1 MKKITLALPILLS
14 FFLLSACAAPTNEER
29 AEAERPEWIDHAH
42 NQYPNNV
49 YLTAVGEASNR
60 TLASKNAIANLV
72 EIFSVK
78 VKAETK
84 TLTEAVKQ
92 ESVLGVTMESSSTL
106 LRNIETESEQ
116 AIQGVEIKESWL
128 SPTGKYYALAVLH
141 RISAAQNLTESIID
155 LDQQTAELIDYS
167 INVAPN
173 SIVAVNALRTARD
186 IQITRKMADLQLS
199 YISGSGIPADISSE
213 KIEQLIKQQLASL
226 QVSVDSTSSASDV
239 ASVKAGLS
247 RLGVTVVETS
257 PLEISATMDMT
268 QPAYID
274 AWYWLRGSYE
284 LTITENGQV
293 ISRKRWPIKV
303 SAKQKELLAPRL
315 QDKINSRMNEYLQQL
330 ISDSPTL

>member
-1 MKKITLALPILLS
+1 MKKITLALPLLLS
-14 FFLLSACAAPTNEER
+14 LLLSACAAPTNEER
-29 AEAERPEWIDHAH
+29 PDWIDHAQ
-42 NQYPNNV
+42 NKYPSQV
-49 YLTAVGEASNR
+49 YLTAVGQASTR
-60 TLASKNAIANLV
+60 TQASKNAIANLV

-106 LRNIETESEQ
+106 QRNIQTETEQ

-128 SPTGKYYALAVLH
+128 SPNGGYYALAVLH

-155 LDQQTAELIDYS
+155 LDKQTVELIDYS

-173 SIVAVNALRTARD
+173 SIVAVNALRSARD
-186 IQITRKMADLQLS
+186 LQITRKMSNIQLN
-199 YISGSGIPADISSE
+199 YINGSGIPVDFSSD

-226 QVSVDSTSSASDV
+226 QVSVDSTSSESDTS
-239 ASVKAGLS
+239 SVKAGLS
-247 RLGVTVVETS
+247 RLGITVVDTS
-257 PLEISATMDMT
+257 ALEISAKMDMT
-268 QPAYID
+268 KPAYID
-274 AWYWLRGSYE
+274 TWHWLRGSYE
-284 LTITENGQV
+284 LTVIENGQV
-293 ISRKRWPIKV
+293 INRKRWPIKV

-315 QDKINSRMNEYLQQL
+315 QDKVNSRMNEYLQQL